1 MKLLDKIRGWFV
13 KKEEPKPKKKGKP
26 LHIIRVSHK
35 PIPFIKIETKSAESL
50 IKESRDSVI
59 NPCRCGLSD
68 HAIVHETNDLK
79 YYVICEPC
87 GQRID
92 REWQTR
98 ELAIASWNRSK
109 YSL

>member
-1 MKLLDKIRGWFV
+1 MKLLDKLFGLFV
-13 KKEEPKPKKKGKP
+13 KKEEPKPKKKVKQP
-26 LHIIRVSHK
+26 HIIRVSHK
-35 PIPFIKIETKSAESL
+35 PIPFIKIETKSAASL
-50 IKESRDSVI
+50 IRESRDHVI

-68 HAIVHETNDLK
+68 HGIVHETNDLK

-92 REWQTR
+92 RDWETR
-98 ELAIASWNRSK
+98 GLAIESWNRSR